1 MSLKPCLH
9 GLVTEK
15 PRNPIEKMEK
25 TYWHKERTRTA
36 RRFPKSQRRFTFP
49 APMPFRERRRYV
61 ELWREINFNERHK
74 VNLDYN
80 ERLKDSAHAM
90 IAAHICP

>member
-1 MSLKPCLH
+1 
-9 GLVTEK
+9 
-15 PRNPIEKMEK
+15 
-25 TYWHKERTRTA
+25 
-36 RRFPKSQRRFTFP
+36 
-49 APMPFRERRRYV
+49 MPFRERRRYV